1 MMLTEKIMQSLT
13 MHPEQTNRLLDDYI
27 VFCRDTDNVQA
38 GYDLAYDMQMLGFVD
53 SALYLVE
60 QLYQWQPIEI
70 FLLLK
75 AELLIDNQQVD
86 DAIDIL
92 LTIPNDSDVY
102 VSSLLIL
109 ADAYQQLDLHE
120 VALQKLQLAKRLLPD
135 EPVIDLAQFEHYFY
149 IGEYHKALAII
160 ETLQYSDI
168 LSEEQYI
175 KKISRVLVALGEYE
189 EAVASLEQLKNDE
202 HDSSS
207 LFELG
212 LAYYQIED
220 YQRAYHWLQDLVS
233 KDPDFYSSYYYLGQ
247 AALNLHKTDEG
258 ISYLEQAIA
267 YNPYHETLYL
277 TLFEQYDKAY
287 EHEKLTQLIEDAKVH
302 GIDGL
307 SWHIR
312 LTRYYLRHEDY
323 EMVIAYIHHILT
335 IEDEESELYWI
346 LALAYAH
353 LEEDEQAKVW
363 FQKSY
368 VLFKEDSEF
377 LENYAQ
383 YAREIGDRQLYRTL
397 TSKRQKLDEYILEE
411 VEDDF

>member
-1 MMLTEKIMQSLT
+1 MTLIEKIMQSLT
-13 MHPEQTNRLLDDYI
+13 LYPEKTNQLIDEYI
-27 VFCRDTDNVQA
+27 MFCQETDNSQA
-38 GYDLAYDMQMLGFVD
+38 GYDLAYEMQRLGFVD

-60 QLYQWQPIEI
+60 QLYQWQPSEI

-75 AELLIDNQQVD
+75 AELLIDNQHID

-92 LTIPNDSDVY
+92 LTIPNDSDAY

-120 VALQKLQLAKRLLPD
+120 VALQKLQLAKRLLPN

-149 IGEYHKALAII
+149 MGEYHKAL
-160 ETLQYSDI
+160 SI
-168 LSEEQYI
+168 LESLPYHDLLSKEQYI

-189 EAVASLEQLKNDE
+189 EAIASFEQLKEDE
-202 HDSSS
+202 HDVSS

-212 LAYYQIED
+212 LAYYQIDD
-220 YQRAYHWLQDLVS
+220 YQRSYYWLNHLLS
-233 KDPDFYSSYYYLGQ
+233 KDPDFYSAYYYLGQ
-247 AALNLHKTDEG
+247 SSLQLGKLEDG

-277 TLFEQYDKAY
+277 TLFEQYDKSHQY
-287 EHEKLTQLIEDAKVH
+287 DKLTQLISNAKIY

-312 LTRYYLRHEDY
+312 LARYYLRQEDY
-323 EMVIAYIHHILT
+323 ETVVEYINNVLT

-346 LALAYAH
+346 LALAYAN
-353 LEEDEQAKVW
+353 LEEDEHAQVW
-363 FQKSY
+363 FQKAL
-368 VLFKEDSEF
+368 VLFEEDSEF

-397 TSKRQKLDEYILEE
+397 TSKRQQLDEYILEE
-411 VEDDF
+411 IEDDF

>member
-1 MMLTEKIMQSLT
+1 MTLIEKIMQSLT
-13 MHPEQTNRLLDDYI
+13 LYPEKTNQLIDEYI
-27 VFCRDTDNVQA
+27 MFCQETDSAQA
-38 GYDLAYDMQMLGFVD
+38 GYDLAYEMQLLGFVD

-60 QLYQWQPIEI
+60 QLYEWQPSEI

-75 AELLIDNQQVD
+75 AELLIDNQHID

-92 LTIPNDSDVY
+92 LTIPNDSDAY

-120 VALQKLQLAKRLLPD
+120 VALQKLQLAKRLLPN

-149 IGEYHKALAII
+149 MGEYHKALSIL
-160 ETLQYSDI
+160 ESLPYHDI

-189 EAVASLEQLKNDE
+189 EAIASFEQLKEDE
-202 HDSSS
+202 HDVSS

-212 LAYYQIED
+212 LAYYQIDD
-220 YQRAYHWLQDLVS
+220 YQRSYYWLNHLVS

-247 AALNLHKTDEG
+247 SSLQLGKIEDG

-277 TLFEQYDKAY
+277 TLFEQYDKSHQY
-287 EHEKLTQLIEDAKVH
+287 DKLTQLISDAKIY

-312 LTRYYLRHEDY
+312 LARYYLRQEDY
-323 EMVIAYIHHILT
+323 ETVVEYINNVLI

-346 LALAYAH
+346 LALAYAN
-353 LEEDEQAKVW
+353 LEEDEHAQVW
-363 FQKSY
+363 FQKAL
-368 VLFKEDSEF
+368 VLFEEDSEF

-397 TSKRQKLDEYILEE
+397 TSKRQQLDAYTLEE
-411 VEDDF
+411 IEDDF

>member
-1 MMLTEKIMQSLT
+1 MTLIEKIMQSLT
-13 MHPEQTNRLLDDYI
+13 LYPEKTNQLIDEYI
-27 VFCRDTDNVQA
+27 MFCQETDNSQA
-38 GYDLAYDMQMLGFVD
+38 GYDLAYEMQRLGFVD

-60 QLYQWQPIEI
+60 QLYQWQPSEI

-75 AELLIDNQQVD
+75 AELLIDNQHID

-92 LTIPNDSDVY
+92 LTIPNDSDAY

-120 VALQKLQLAKRLLPD
+120 VALQKLQLAKRLLPN

-149 IGEYHKALAII
+149 MGEYHKAL
-160 ETLQYSDI
+160 SI
-168 LSEEQYI
+168 LESLPYHDLLSKEQYI

-189 EAVASLEQLKNDE
+189 EAIASFEQLKEDE
-202 HDSSS
+202 HDVSS

-212 LAYYQIED
+212 LAYYQIDD
-220 YQRAYHWLQDLVS
+220 YQRSYYWLNHLLS
-233 KDPDFYSSYYYLGQ
+233 KDPDFYSAYYYLGQ
-247 AALNLHKTDEG
+247 SSLQLGKLEDG

-277 TLFEQYDKAY
+277 TLFEQYDKSHQY
-287 EHEKLTQLIEDAKVH
+287 DKLTQLISNAKIY

-312 LTRYYLRHEDY
+312 LARYYLRQEDY
-323 EMVIAYIHHILT
+323 ETVVEYINNVLT

-346 LALAYAH
+346 LALAYAN
-353 LEEDEQAKVW
+353 LEEDEHAQVW
-363 FQKSY
+363 FQKAL
-368 VLFKEDSEF
+368 VLFEEDSEF

-397 TSKRQKLDEYILEE
+397 TSKRQQLDAYILEE
-411 VEDDF
+411 IEDDF